1 MRPGAP
7 PGFTLIEVLVT
18 LFVIATLT
26 SIVVLRIDLSD
37 RSELA
42 RREAARFVQV
52 TELAREEAQLRNEQ
66 WGMALDDEG
75 YRFLVLDRET
85 NRWAAVE
92 RRPFGSHELD
102 DAIRMRLNVSDRGRI
117 GGAQP
122 TALTR
127 DTGGQRPDLLLLSS
141 GEMTPFDLAL
151 VAADGSR
158 SDDGADAV
166 HVGSDGFSRVA
177 LKAAPDAVRP
187 PSSTVFG
194 GA

>member
-42 RREAARFVQV
+42 RREASRFVQV

-66 WGMALDDEG
+66 WGVALDDG
-75 YRFLVLDRET
+75 RYGFLVLDRET
-85 NRWAAVE
+85 NRWSAVE

-102 DAIRMRLNVSDRGRI
+102 DAIRLRLNLTDRGRI
-117 GGAQP
+117 DGAEP
-122 TALTR
+122 SALTR
-127 DTGGQRPDLLLLSS
+127 DTGGRRPDLLLLSS
-141 GEMTPFDLAL
+141 GEMTPFELAI
-151 VAADGSR
+151 VAADGRR
-158 SDDGADAV
+158 SDDGPDGV

-177 LKAAPDAVRP
+177 LQAPREARQRP
-187 PSSTVFG
+187 RSTVFG